1 MKTST
6 DPRHKKR
13 IQKIQSLFAHSFHG
27 GGDKSVAEIILELP
41 SIDQAIA
48 EAAPEWPLD
57 KINRID
63 LAIVRLGVY
72 ELLFGKDVP
81 HKVAIDEAVEI
92 AKSYGGGSS
101 PGFVNGVLGTIL
113 KKKGQS

>member
-27 GGDKSVAEIILELP
+27 GGDKSVADIILELP

-48 EAAPEWPLD
+48 EAAPEWPL
-57 KINRID
+57 ID